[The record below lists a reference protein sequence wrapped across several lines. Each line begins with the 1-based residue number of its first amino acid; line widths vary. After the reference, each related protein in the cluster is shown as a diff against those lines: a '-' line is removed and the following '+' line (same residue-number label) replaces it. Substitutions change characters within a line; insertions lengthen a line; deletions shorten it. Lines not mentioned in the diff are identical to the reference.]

1 MKLRPRLQLTFAL
14 YSLLIL
20 SLLFLVLHLNIN
32 TSFQT
37 YGKRA
42 GQQRVIETLSM
53 ENEELS
59 YDQLKAQV
67 NKYGFSLQKTN
78 SKNAKGNALFVK
90 DDEGIT
96 YMLVQESVSVLNAS
110 EQLLLETIDQLLI
123 ILGIVFLILSQ
134 ILAYFISKK
143 FSKPVESISKGIQEI
158 QEGKLGKV
166 VSCKS
171 NITEYKQLCDTL
183 SRMSKQLEKNR
194 NQSRRYNQDVQ
205 HELRTPVTNL
215 LAHLEA
221 VQDGVFELD
230 KEMIEDLHSEVVRL
244 SALID
249 QIQNL
254 EKIDDGRR
262 TLKLETIKVSPF
274 LQRIVHSFSAKAM
287 QNNISIQTDLAV
299 DEMITD
305 YNLFSTIVTNI
316 LSNSIRYA
324 GGGSRVK
331 ILIDKDEKNVILT
344 IKDNGVG
351 IEEDKIDK
359 LFNRFYRVDNSR
371 SRETGGSGL
380 GLAITKASVELL
392 NGTISVKSFP
402 GEETSFTVLLPNLY

>member
-32 TSFQT
+32 SSFQT
-37 YGKRA
+37 YGKRV
-42 GQQRVIETLSM
+42 GQQRVIEALSM
-53 ENEELS
+53 GNEELS
-59 YDQLKAQV
+59 YDQLQAQV
-67 NKYGFSLQKTN
+67 NKYGFYLKNTN
-78 SKNAKGNALFVK
+78 SKNIKGNVPIVK
-90 DDEGIT
+90 DNEGIS
-96 YMLVQESVSVLNAS
+96 YILVQESGETLNSS
-110 EQLLLETIDQLLI
+110 EKLLLETIDQLLI
-123 ILGIVFLILSQ
+123 ILGIVFLLLSQ

-143 FSKPVESISKGIQEI
+143 FSKPVESISKGIQDI
-158 QEGKLGKV
+158 QEGKFGQSI
-166 VSCKS
+166 SCKS

-194 NQSRRYNQDVQ
+194 NQSRRYNQDIQ

-221 VQDGVFELD
+221 VQDGVFELN
-230 KEMIEDLHSEVVRL
+230 KEMIEDLHNEVVRL

-249 QIQNL
+249 QIQKL

-262 TLKLETIKVSPF
+262 TLKLEPIKVSLF
-274 LQRIVHSFSAKAM
+274 LKRIVHSFSASAM
-287 QNNISIQTDLAV
+287 QNSISIKTDSTV
-299 DEMITD
+299 DEIITD
-305 YNLFSTIVTNI
+305 YNLFLTIVTNI

-324 GGGSRVK
+324 GEGSKVS
-331 ILIDKDEKNVILT
+331 ILIDKVDSNIILS

-351 IEEDKIDK
+351 IEESKIDK

-380 GLAITKASVELL
+380 GLAIVKASVELL
-392 NGTISVKSFP
+392 NGTINVRSIP
-402 GEETSFTVLLPNLY
+402 REETTFTVLLPLL